1 MSRALHSKQLAPL
14 SDQSQPRPPHPQRL
28 HQLHHLHLS
37 GQGFQ
42 TGTQADP
49 LKVKRTRQ
57 SGAECN
63 AECKMGAFYNFTDL
77 PSGVYLNLCMASD
90 HKRAIS
96 GSRTTS
102 APLS

>member
-57 SGAECN
+57 SGAVELSLV
-63 AECKMGAFYNFTDL
+63 EI
-77 PSGVYLNLCMASD
+77 
-90 HKRAIS
+90 HKKKRHKIKKS
-96 GSRTTS
+96 LELVTF
-102 APLS
+102 